1 MFNVSAPNV
10 GPQGGLSE
18 WISLAINAFL
28 ILGAIATLLS
38 FLRGGFA
45 YMVAGSDKKKA
56 ESARKIILNAIVG
69 LIIIASAFVFWRL
82 ILQAL
87 NIDSII
93 NIV

>member
-1 MFNVSAPNV
+1 
-10 GPQGGLSE
+10 
-18 WISLAINAFL
+18 
-28 ILGAIATLLS
+28 
-38 FLRGGFA
+38 
-45 YMVAGSDKKKA
+45 MVAGSDKKKA